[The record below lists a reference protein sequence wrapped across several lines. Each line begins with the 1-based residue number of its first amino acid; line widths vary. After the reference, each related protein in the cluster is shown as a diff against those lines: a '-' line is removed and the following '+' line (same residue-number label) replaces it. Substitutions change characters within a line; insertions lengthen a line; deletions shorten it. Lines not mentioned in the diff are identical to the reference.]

1 MPIESTRQTSPLL
14 GRPGN
19 LGYISH
25 VDEAHAGRAHS
36 TRLES
41 TPEGGLVATVQ
52 TIRKVGI
59 SNLCDIESHTIT
71 RIASSTS
78 HFVRLLGGGDLCFA
92 FTDKGELL
100 ELSGHRISFNITEN
114 GEVDVSPFLDRK

>member
-1 MPIESTRQTSPLL
+1 MPSDSTPSRF
-14 GRPGN
+14 
-19 LGYISH
+19 
-25 VDEAHAGRAHS
+25 D
-36 TRLES
+36 S

-71 RIASSTS
+71 RFANSTS
-78 HFVRLLGGGDLCFA
+78 HFVRFVFGGDLRFA

-100 ELSGHRISFNITEN
+100 ELSGHCITFNITEN

>member
-1 MPIESTRQTSPLL
+1 MPEEPTLP
-14 GRPGN
+14 
-19 LGYISH
+19 
-25 VDEAHAGRAHS
+25 
-36 TRLES
+36 RLES

-71 RIASSTS
+71 RITSSTS
-78 HFVRLLGGGDLCFA
+78 HFVRFVGGGDLRFA
-92 FTDKGELL
+92 FTDKGDLL
-100 ELSGHRISFNITEN
+100 ELSGHCINFNITED